1 MEIFNAF
8 QYALS
13 PYPLMWIFI
22 GVASGI
28 FVGAIP
34 GLGGGMLMALTVP
47 LTFSMDSTHAVL
59 LLMGMHVG
67 SVSGGLI
74 SATLL
79 KMPGTPSAM
88 MTTFDGYPMAQKGQP
103 GKALSLGIGASL
115 FGGII
120 SGVFLLALAPPLS
133 DFAHTFGPWEYFTM
147 TLMAVV
153 LIASISQGSMLKGLM
168 AAMLGLLAAMPGLN
182 ESDGQL
188 RLTFGFE
195 SMDDGFNLL
204 PVLLGIF
211 VMSQIIKDALQIN
224 KKGIGIAMSAGE
236 RIFPKF
242 GEWKRHMVNIL
253 RSSCIGTWVGILPGI
268 GASISSMVS
277 YGIAKTFS
285 KTPEK
290 FGTGHDEGIVAA
302 ESANNANAGGA
313 LIPLITIGIP
323 GAPVDAILLGA
334 MIMHQIQPGPLL
346 FQTNGDLVWSL
357 MTGYIVANILMFL
370 IMVFSA
376 RHLSKVVN
384 INRAYLIPI
393 VFAFCLIG
401 AYGPTNRMFDVW
413 VVIAFGVIGFFL
425 DRAKFPLGP
434 FVIGYVLA
442 GIMETELRSGLQMSE
457 GSFLP
462 MISRPIAATF
472 TLVSLGFLAYS
483 IYQEWRSRKRLAT
496 DEDLS
501 SE

>member
-1 MEIFNAF
+1 MEILNAF
-8 QYALS
+8 QHVLS
-13 PYPLMWIFI
+13 PYPLMWIVV
-22 GVASGI
+22 GVAGGI

-47 LTFSMDSTHAVL
+47 LTFSMDSTNAVL

-88 MTTFDGYPMAQKGQP
+88 MTTFDGYPLAQKGQP

-115 FGGII
+115 FGGIV
-120 SGVFLLALAPPLS
+120 SGIFLIALAPPLS
-133 DFAHTFGPWEYFTM
+133 HLAHKFGPWEYFTM
-147 TLMAVV
+147 VLMAVV

-168 AAMLGLLAAMPGLN
+168 AALLGLLAAMPGLN

-188 RLTFGFE
+188 RLTYGFE

-211 VMSQIIKDALQIN
+211 VMSQIIKDALEIN
-224 KKGIGIAMSAGE
+224 KKGISISMAKTD

-242 GEWKRHMVNIL
+242 REWKQHIFNIL

-268 GASISSMVS
+268 GASISSMVA

-285 KTPEK
+285 KKPEK

-357 MTGYIVANILMFL
+357 MTGYIIANIVMFL

-376 RHLSKVVN
+376 RGLAKVIN

-401 AYGPTNRMFDVW
+401 AYAPSNRMFDVW
-413 VVIAFGVIGFFL
+413 VVIGFGVLGFIL

-442 GIMETELRSGLQMSE
+442 GIMESELRSGLQMSE
-457 GSFLP
+457 GSFVP
-462 MISRPIAATF
+462 MITRPIAASF
-472 TLVSLGFLAYS
+472 TIVSVAFLIYS
-483 IYQEWRSRKRLAT
+483 VYQEWSSRKRDIMNNAT
-496 DEDLS
+496 AE
-501 SE
+501 

>member
-1 MEIFNAF
+1 MEILNAF
-8 QYALS
+8 QHVLS
-13 PYPLMWIFI
+13 PYPLLWIII
-22 GVASGI
+22 GVAGGI

-47 LTFSMDSTHAVL
+47 LTFSMDSTNAVL

-88 MTTFDGYPMAQKGQP
+88 MTTFDGYPLAQKGQP
-103 GKALSLGIGASL
+103 GKSLSLGIGASL
-115 FGGII
+115 FGGIV
-120 SGVFLLALAPPLS
+120 SGVFLIALAPPLS
-133 DFAHTFGPWEYFTM
+133 DLAHKFGPWEYFTM
-147 TLMAVV
+147 VLMAVV

-168 AAMLGLLAAMPGLN
+168 AAMLGLMAAMPGLN

-188 RLTFGFE
+188 RLTYGFE

-211 VMSQIIKDALQIN
+211 VMSQIIKDALEIN
-224 KKGIGIAMSAGE
+224 KKGIGIAMGKSE

-242 GEWKRHMVNIL
+242 REWKKHGVNIA

-268 GASISSMVS
+268 GASISSMVA

-346 FQTNGDLVWSL
+346 FQTNGDLAWSL
-357 MTGYIVANILMFL
+357 MTGYIVANIVMFL

-376 RHLSKVVN
+376 RSLAKVIN

-401 AYGPTNRMFDVW
+401 AYAPSNRMFDVW
-413 VVIAFGVIGFFL
+413 VVIGFGVLGYIL

-442 GIMETELRSGLQMSE
+442 GIMESELRSGLQMSE
-457 GSFLP
+457 GSFAP
-462 MISRPIAATF
+462 MFTRPIAALF
-472 TLVSLGFLAYS
+472 TIISIVFLIYS
-483 IYQEWRSRKRLAT
+483 IYQEWSSRKTANAGDAT
-496 DEDLS
+496 AE
-501 SE
+501 

>member
-1 MEIFNAF
+1 MEILNAF
-8 QYALS
+8 QHVLS
-13 PYPLMWIFI
+13 PYPLLWIII
-22 GVASGI
+22 GVAGGI

-47 LTFSMDSTHAVL
+47 LTFSMDSTNAVL

-88 MTTFDGYPMAQKGQP
+88 MTTFDGYPLAQQGQP

-115 FGGII
+115 FGGIV
-120 SGVFLLALAPPLS
+120 SGVFLIALAPPLS
-133 DFAHTFGPWEYFTM
+133 DFAHKFGPWEYFTM
-147 TLMAVV
+147 VLMAVV

-168 AAMLGLLAAMPGLN
+168 AAMLGLMAAMPGLN

-188 RLTFGFE
+188 RLTYGFE

-211 VMSQIIKDALQIN
+211 VMSQIIKDALEIN
-224 KKGIGIAMSAGE
+224 KKGISISMGKGE
-236 RIFPKF
+236 RLFPKF
-242 GEWKRHMVNIL
+242 REWKEHIVNIL

-268 GASISSMVS
+268 GASISSMVA

-346 FQTNGDLVWSL
+346 FQTNGDLAWSL
-357 MTGYIVANILMFL
+357 MTGYVVANIVMFL
-370 IMVFSA
+370 IMVLSA
-376 RHLSKVVN
+376 RGLAKVIN

-401 AYGPTNRMFDVW
+401 AYAPSNRMFDVW
-413 VVIAFGVIGFFL
+413 VVIGFGVLGFIL

-442 GIMETELRSGLQMSE
+442 DIMESELRSGLQMSE
-457 GSFLP
+457 GSFAP
-462 MISRPIAATF
+462 MITRPIAATF
-472 TLVSLGFLAYS
+472 TVISVVFLIYS
-483 IYQEWRSRKRLAT
+483 IYQEWKARKRVSMDDAT
-496 DEDLS
+496 AE
-501 SE
+501 

>member
-1 MEIFNAF
+1 MEALEAL
-8 QYALS
+8 QHVLS
-13 PYPLMWIFI
+13 PYPFLWIFI
-22 GVASGI
+22 GVAGGI

-47 LTFSMDSTHAVL
+47 LTFSMDSTNAVL

-88 MTTFDGYPMAQKGQP
+88 MTTFDGYPMAQQGKP
-103 GKALSLGIGASL
+103 SKALSLGVGASL
-115 FGGII
+115 FGGLI
-120 SGVFLLALAPPLS
+120 SGIFLIALAPPLS
-133 DFAHTFGPWEYFTM
+133 HFAHKFGPWEYFTM
-147 TLMAVV
+147 VLMALV
-153 LIASISQGSMLKGLM
+153 LIASISQGSLLKGLM
-168 AAMLGLLAAMPGLN
+168 SAILGLLAAMPGLN

-195 SMDDGFNLL
+195 SMGDGFNLL

-211 VMSQIIKDALQIN
+211 VMSQIIKDALEIN
-224 KKGIGIAMSAGE
+224 KKGVGIKMGKGE
-236 RIFPKF
+236 GIFPKF
-242 GEWKRHMVNIL
+242 NEWKQHLFNII

-268 GASISSMVS
+268 GASISSMVA

-285 KTPEK
+285 KTPRR

-334 MIMHQIQPGPLL
+334 MIMHQVQPGPLL

-357 MTGYIVANILMFL
+357 MIGYILANIIMFL
-370 IMVFSA
+370 VMVFCA
-376 RHLSKVVN
+376 RHIAKIVN

-393 VFAFCLIG
+393 IFVFCLIG
-401 AYGPTNRMFDVW
+401 AYASTNRMFDVW
-413 VVIAFGVIGFFL
+413 VVIGFGLVGLFL
-425 DRAKFPLGP
+425 DRARFPLGP

-442 GIMETELRSGLQMSE
+442 GIMEAELRSGLQISE

-462 MISRPIAATF
+462 MITRPIAATF
-472 TLVSLGFLAYS
+472 TIAALVFLAYS
-483 IYQEWRSRKRLAT
+483 IFQEWRARRNLKPPESTL
-496 DEDLS
+496 E
-501 SE
+501 

>member
-483 IYQEWRSRKRLAT
+483 IYQEWRSRRRLAT

>member
-1 MEIFNAF
+1 MEILNAF

-13 PYPLMWIFI
+13 PYPMMWIFI

-47 LTFSMDSTHAVL
+47 LTFSMDSTHAIL

-88 MTTFDGYPMAQKGQP
+88 MTTLDGYPMAQKGKP

-120 SGVFLLALAPPLS
+120 SGVFLLALAPPLAT
-133 DFAHTFGPWEYFTM
+133 FAHKFGPWEYFTM
-147 TLMAVV
+147 VLMALV
-153 LIASISQGSMLKGLM
+153 LIASITQGSMLKGLM
-168 AAMLGLLAAMPGLN
+168 AATLGLLAAMPGLN

-188 RLTFGFE
+188 RLTYGFE

-224 KKGIGIAMSAGE
+224 KKGVGVAMKKGE

-242 GEWKRHMVNIL
+242 REWKQHTVNIL

-290 FGTGHDEGIVAA
+290 FGTGHEEGIIAA

-346 FQTNGDLVWSL
+346 FETNGPLVWSL
-357 MTGYIVANILMFL
+357 MTGYLVANIVMFL

-376 RHLSKVVN
+376 RFLAKVVS
-384 INRAYLIPI
+384 INRSYLIPI

-401 AYGPTNRMFDVW
+401 AYGPSNRMFDVW
-413 VVIAFGVIGFFL
+413 VVIGFGVLGYFL

-442 GIMETELRSGLQMSE
+442 GIMESELRSGLQMSE
-457 GSFLP
+457 GSFAP
-462 MISRPIAATF
+462 MITRPIAGSF
-472 TLVSLGFLAYS
+472 TVIAIAFLGYS
-483 IYQEWRSRKRLAT
+483 IYQEWRSRTR
-496 DEDLS
+496 DSSEDLS
-501 SE
+501 VDA

>member
-1 MEIFNAF
+1 MEALEAL
-8 QYALS
+8 QHVLS
-13 PYPLMWIFI
+13 PYPFLWIFI

-47 LTFSMDSTHAVL
+47 ITFSMDSTNAVL

-88 MTTFDGYPMAQKGQP
+88 MTTFDGYPMAQQGKP
-103 GKALSLGIGASL
+103 GKALSLGVGASL
-115 FGGII
+115 FGGVI
-120 SGVFLLALAPPLS
+120 SGIFLIALAPPLS
-133 DFAHTFGPWEYFTM
+133 HFAHKFGPWEYFTM
-147 TLMAVV
+147 VLMALV
-153 LIASISQGSMLKGLM
+153 LIASISQGSLLKGLM
-168 AAMLGLLAAMPGLN
+168 SATLGLLAAMPGLN

-188 RLTFGFE
+188 RLTLGFD
-195 SMDDGFNLL
+195 SMGDGFNLL

-211 VMSQIIKDALQIN
+211 VMSQIIKDALEIN
-224 KKGIGIAMSAGE
+224 KKGVGIKMGKGE
-236 RIFPKF
+236 GIFPRF
-242 GEWKRHMVNIL
+242 NEWKQHLFNII

-268 GASISSMVS
+268 GASISSMVA

-285 KTPEK
+285 KTPRK

-357 MTGYIVANILMFL
+357 MIGYIVANIVMFL
-370 IMVFSA
+370 LMVFSA
-376 RHLSKVVN
+376 RHIAKVVN

-393 VFAFCLIG
+393 VFVFCLIG
-401 AYGPTNRMFDVW
+401 AYAATNRMFDVW
-413 VVIAFGVIGFFL
+413 VVIGFGLVGFFL
-425 DRAKFPLGP
+425 DRARFPLGP

-442 GIMETELRSGLQMSE
+442 GIMEAELRSGLQMSE

-462 MISRPIAATF
+462 MITRPIAATF
-472 TLVSLGFLAYS
+472 TIVALVFLGYS
-483 IYQEWRSRKRLAT
+483 IFQEWRVRRNLPLPGSTA
-496 DEDLS
+496 E
-501 SE
+501 

>member
-1 MEIFNAF
+1 MEALEAL
-8 QYALS
+8 QHVLS
-13 PYPLMWIFI
+13 PYPFLWIFI
-22 GVASGI
+22 GVAGGI

-47 LTFSMDSTHAVL
+47 LTFSMDSTNAVL

-88 MTTFDGYPMAQKGQP
+88 MTTFDGYPMAQQGKP
-103 GKALSLGIGASL
+103 GKALSLGVGASL
-115 FGGII
+115 FGGLI
-120 SGVFLLALAPPLS
+120 SGIFLIALAPPLS
-133 DFAHTFGPWEYFTM
+133 HFAHKFGPWEYFTM
-147 TLMAVV
+147 VLMALV
-153 LIASISQGSMLKGLM
+153 LIASISQGSLLKGLM
-168 AAMLGLLAAMPGLN
+168 SAILGLLAAMPGLN

-195 SMDDGFNLL
+195 SMGDGFNLL

-211 VMSQIIKDALQIN
+211 VMSQIIKDALEIN
-224 KKGIGIAMSAGE
+224 KKGVGIKMGKGE
-236 RIFPKF
+236 GIFPKF
-242 GEWKRHMVNIL
+242 NEWKQHLFNII

-268 GASISSMVS
+268 GASISSMVA

-285 KTPEK
+285 KTPRR

-334 MIMHQIQPGPLL
+334 MIMHQVQPGPLL

-357 MTGYIVANILMFL
+357 MIGYILANIIMFL
-370 IMVFSA
+370 VMVFCA
-376 RHLSKVVN
+376 RHIAKIVN

-393 VFAFCLIG
+393 IFVFCLIG
-401 AYGPTNRMFDVW
+401 AYASTNRMFDVW
-413 VVIAFGVIGFFL
+413 VVIGFGLVGLFL
-425 DRAKFPLGP
+425 DRARFPLGP

-442 GIMETELRSGLQMSE
+442 GIMEAELRSGLQISE

-462 MISRPIAATF
+462 MITRPIAATF
-472 TLVSLGFLAYS
+472 TIAALVFLAYS
-483 IYQEWRSRKRLAT
+483 IFQEWRARRNLKPPESTL
-496 DEDLS
+496 E
-501 SE
+501 

>member
-1 MEIFNAF
+1 MEIFDAF

-13 PYPLMWIFI
+13 PYPLLWIFI

-115 FGGII
+115 FGGIV
-120 SGVFLLALAPPLS
+120 SGIFLLALAPPLS
-133 DFAHTFGPWEYFTM
+133 EFAHTFGPWEYFTM
-147 TLMAVV
+147 SLMAVV

-224 KKGIGIAMSAGE
+224 KKGVGIAMAKGE

-242 GEWKRHMVNIL
+242 GEWKQHFVNIL

-357 MTGYIVANILMFL
+357 MTGYLVANALMFL

-376 RHLSKVVN
+376 RFLSKVVN
-384 INRAYLIPI
+384 INRSYLIPI

-413 VVIAFGVIGFFL
+413 VVIGFGVLGFFL

-462 MISRPIAATF
+462 MLSRPIAATF
-472 TLVSLGFLAYS
+472 TLVSIGFLAYS
-483 IYQEWRSRKRLAT
+483 IFQEWHSRRRLAS
-496 DEDLS
+496 DEDMS

>member
-1 MEIFNAF
+1 MEILNAF
-8 QYALS
+8 QHVLS
-13 PYPLMWIFI
+13 PYPLMWIVV
-22 GVASGI
+22 GVAGGI

-47 LTFSMDSTHAVL
+47 LTFSMDSTNAVL

-88 MTTFDGYPMAQKGQP
+88 MTTFDGYPLAQKGQP

-115 FGGII
+115 FGGIV
-120 SGVFLLALAPPLS
+120 SGIFLIALAPPLS
-133 DFAHTFGPWEYFTM
+133 HLAHKFGPWEYFTM
-147 TLMAVV
+147 VLMAVV

-168 AAMLGLLAAMPGLN
+168 AALLGLLAAMPGLN

-188 RLTFGFE
+188 RLTYGFE

-211 VMSQIIKDALQIN
+211 VMSQIIKDALEIN
-224 KKGIGIAMSAGE
+224 KKGISISMAKTD

-242 GEWKRHMVNIL
+242 REWKPHIFNIL

-268 GASISSMVS
+268 GASISSMVA

-285 KTPEK
+285 KKPEK

-357 MTGYIVANILMFL
+357 MTGYIIANIVMFL
-370 IMVFSA
+370 IMIFSA
-376 RHLSKVVN
+376 RGLAKVIN

-401 AYGPTNRMFDVW
+401 AYAPSNRMFDVW
-413 VVIAFGVIGFFL
+413 VVIGFGVLGFIL
-425 DRAKFPLGP
+425 DRAKFPIGP

-442 GIMETELRSGLQMSE
+442 GIMESELRSGLQMSE
-457 GSFLP
+457 GSFVP
-462 MISRPIAATF
+462 MITRPIAASF
-472 TLVSLGFLAYS
+472 TIVSVAFLIYS
-483 IYQEWRSRKRLAT
+483 VYQEWRSRKRGIMDNAT
-496 DEDLS
+496 AE
-501 SE
+501 

>member
-1 MEIFNAF
+1 MEILNAF
-8 QYALS
+8 QHVLS
-13 PYPLMWIFI
+13 PYPLMWII
-22 GVASGI
+22 VGVAGGI

-47 LTFSMDSTHAVL
+47 LTFSMDSTNAVL

-88 MTTFDGYPMAQKGQP
+88 MTTFDGYPLAQKGQP

-115 FGGII
+115 FGGIV
-120 SGVFLLALAPPLS
+120 SGIFLIALAPPLS
-133 DFAHTFGPWEYFTM
+133 HLAHKFGPWEYFTM
-147 TLMAVV
+147 VLMAVV

-168 AAMLGLLAAMPGLN
+168 AALLGLLAAMPGLN

-188 RLTFGFE
+188 RLTYGFE

-211 VMSQIIKDALQIN
+211 VMSQIIKDALEIN
-224 KKGIGIAMSAGE
+224 KKGISISMSKTE

-242 GEWKRHMVNIL
+242 REWKQHIFNIL

-268 GASISSMVS
+268 GASISSMVA

-285 KTPEK
+285 KKPEK

-357 MTGYIVANILMFL
+357 MTGYIIANIVMFL

-376 RHLSKVVN
+376 RGLAKVIN

-401 AYGPTNRMFDVW
+401 AYAPSNRMFDVW
-413 VVIAFGVIGFFL
+413 VVIGFGVLGFIL

-442 GIMETELRSGLQMSE
+442 GIMESELRSGLQMSE
-457 GSFLP
+457 GSFGP
-462 MISRPIAATF
+462 MITRPIAASF
-472 TLVSLGFLAYS
+472 TLVSIAFLIYS
-483 IYQEWRSRKRLAT
+483 VYQEWSSRKRVKMDDAT
-496 DEDLS
+496 AE
-501 SE
+501 

>member
-1 MEIFNAF
+1 MEILDAF
-8 QYALS
+8 QHVLS
-13 PYPLMWIFI
+13 PYPLLWIVV
-22 GVASGI
+22 GVAGGI

-47 LTFSMDSTHAVL
+47 LTFSMDSSTNAVL

-88 MTTFDGYPMAQKGQP
+88 MTTLDGYPMAQNGAP

-120 SGVFLLALAPPLS
+120 SGVFLIALAPPLS
-133 DFAHTFGPWEYFTM
+133 DFAHKFGPWEYFTM
-147 TLMAVV
+147 VLMAMV
-153 LIASISQGSMLKGLM
+153 LIASITQGSMLKGLM
-168 AAMLGLLAAMPGLN
+168 AAMLGLMAAMPGLN

-188 RLTFGFE
+188 RLTYGFE
-195 SMDDGFNLL
+195 SLDDGFNLL

-211 VMSQIIKDALQIN
+211 VMSQIIKDALEIN
-224 KKGIGIAMSAGE
+224 KKGISIAMSKTE
-236 RIFPKF
+236 RLFPKF
-242 GEWKRHMVNIL
+242 GEWKKHSLNIV

-268 GASISSMVS
+268 GASISSMVA

-285 KTPEK
+285 KTPKK
-290 FGTGHDEGIVAA
+290 FGTGHEEGIVAA

-313 LIPLITIGIP
+313 LIPLITMGIP

-334 MIMHQIQPGPLL
+334 MIMHQVQPGPLL

-357 MTGYIVANILMFL
+357 MTGYIVANIVMFL

-376 RHLSKVVN
+376 RHLAKVIN

-393 VFAFCLIG
+393 VFAFCMIG
-401 AYGPTNRMFDVW
+401 AYGPSNRMFDVW
-413 VVIAFGVIGFFL
+413 VVIGFGVVGYFL

-442 GIMETELRSGLQMSE
+442 GIMEAELRSGLQMSE
-457 GSFLP
+457 GSFAP
-462 MISRPIAATF
+462 MVTQPIAATF
-472 TLVSLGFLAYS
+472 TTISVLFLGYSLF
-483 IYQEWRSRKRLAT
+483 QEWRSRRPTLPT
-496 DEDLS
+496 DAS